1 MTNLETE
8 NMKEPLPSKADY
20 DRLLEEN
27 RLLRA
32 VFDQLPSELVVVNPE
47 LRYLFV
53 NKAAVKDDE
62 IREWMIGK
70 TDTEFWE
77 RKNRNS
83 ELSIKR
89 REGCLEVIRTNSDLQ
104 FEESFHVGTPQE
116 KHYVRL
122 HRPSLVGEARPYII
136 IYGQE
141 ITELKKSEEK
151 LKAQNI
157 ELEKLNHEL
166 DQFVYSASHNLRAPL
181 LSVKGLLGLIEDKE
195 MEAPARKRF
204 IDEIYKSIQRLDSTI
219 KDIIDYSKN
228 ARLELQPTQIN
239 LEQLVRNTYEDLK
252 FYEGTTV
259 AMELITRGSN
269 AFFSDERR
277 LKSIVHNIMSNSVKY
292 SDSSKNV
299 CWLRAEIDVINEK
312 CVLVFS
318 DNGKGISMENQGRV
332 FDMFYRATTER
343 SGSGL
348 GLYIVKEMTERIGG
362 SILLE
367 SELGTG
373 TTIRIEL
380 PNFMDSPSA

>member
-1 MTNLETE
+1 LINKDSDNEKSQLV
-8 NMKEPLPSKADY
+8 SKSEY

-32 VFDQLPSELVVVNPE
+32 VFDQLPSELVVVDPD

-83 ELSIKR
+83 ELSVKR

-104 FEESFHVGTPQE
+104 FEESFHIGTPQE

-122 HRPSLVGEARPYII
+122 HRPSLAGEKSPYII

-141 ITELKKSEEK
+141 ITELKKSEEQ

-157 ELEKLNHEL
+157 ELEKVNHEL

-181 LSVKGLLGLIEDKE
+181 LSVKGLLGLIEDEE
-195 MEAPARKRF
+195 MAAPARKRF
-204 IDEIYKSIQRLDSTI
+204 IDEIYKSIQRLDATI

-228 ARLELQPTQIN
+228 ARLELQPTHID
-239 LEQLVRNTYEDLK
+239 LEQLIRNTHEDLK

-259 AMELITRGSN
+259 SLELFVRNTS
-269 AFFSDERR
+269 ALFSDERR

-292 SDSSKNV
+292 SDAAKDA
-299 CWLRAEIDVINEK
+299 CWLRVEMEVNEERA
-312 CVLVFS
+312 LLIFN
-318 DNGKGISMENQGRV
+318 DNGKGISAENQARV
-332 FDMFYRATTER
+332 FDMFYRGTSER

-362 SILLE
+362 TIALE
-367 SELGTG
+367 SELGLG
-373 TTIRIEL
+373 TTIRVEL
-380 PNFMDSPSA
+380 PNFIGSQTA